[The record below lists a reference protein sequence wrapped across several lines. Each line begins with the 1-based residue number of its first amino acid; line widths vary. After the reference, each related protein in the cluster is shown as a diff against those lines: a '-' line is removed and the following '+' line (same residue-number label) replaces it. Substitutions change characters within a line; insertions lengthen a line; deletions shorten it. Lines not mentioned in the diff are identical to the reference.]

1 MISEIKDFFQR
12 NRAYIYSILI
22 ALGVGVLSALLTRKN
37 MNLFD
42 SIKKPMFVPPSMVF
56 MVVWTILFILMG
68 ISAARIYM
76 YIDTNERQVR
86 EALTT
91 YGISLA
97 FNFMWSIIFFNM
109 QTFLFAFFWL
119 ISLWI
124 LIIITIIEYRRI
136 DKLAAWLQIPYFLWV
151 TFAAYINL
159 AVYLINR

>member
-1 MISEIKDFFQR
+1 
-12 NRAYIYSILI
+12 
-22 ALGVGVLSALLTRKN
+22 
-37 MNLFD
+37 
-42 SIKKPMFVPPSMVF
+42 MFVPPSMVF